1 MKILIVDDHPLI
13 LEGLRQLLMGRY
25 PHAQLVLAA
34 TGAQAIDLLVPHR
47 DIDLVLLDYKLPDMT
62 GLEVLRE
69 FARVRAK
76 LAVLVVSGST
86 NPHLMQQTI
95 DAGAL
100 GFVLKS
106 DSIDE
111 MFKAVELA
119 LRGDKY
125 VPGTLQA
132 FQLLERSG
140 GQSIRARLS
149 HRQETVLHGLM
160 DVQTNR
166 EIALALRLSEE
177 TIKNHVS
184 AILRHFE
191 SANRTQ
197 AVVAAADAGYI
208 KRKTRK
214 TA

>member
-25 PHAQLVLAA
+25 PHAQLMLAA
-34 TGAQAIDLLVPHR
+34 TGAQAIDLLLPHR

-100 GFVLKS
+100 GFVPKS

-125 VPGTLQA
+125 IPGKL
-132 FQLLERSG
+132 
-140 GQSIRARLS
+140 
-149 HRQETVLHGLM
+149 
-160 DVQTNR
+160 
-166 EIALALRLSEE
+166 
-177 TIKNHVS
+177 
-184 AILRHFE
+184 
-191 SANRTQ
+191 
-197 AVVAAADAGYI
+197 
-208 KRKTRK
+208 
-214 TA
+214 

>member
-160 DVQTNR
+160 SGQTNR

-191 SANRTQ
+191 ADNRTQ

-214 TA
+214 NT

>member
-1 MKILIVDDHPLI
+1 MILK
-13 LEGLRQLLMGRY
+13 GRY
-25 PHAQLVLAA
+25 PQAEFVFAG
-34 TGAQAIDLLVPHR
+34 TGAQAIDLLLPHR
-47 DIDLVLLDYKLPDMT
+47 DIVLVLLDYKLEDMT

-69 FARVRAK
+69 FSRVRGQ

-86 NPHLMQQTI
+86 NPHLMQQTM

-106 DSIDE
+106 GAIDE
-111 MFKAVELA
+111 VFNAVELA
-119 LRGDKY
+119 LRGEKY
-125 VPGTLQA
+125 IPPELQA
-132 FQLLERSG
+132 FQLLEKSG

-160 DVQTNR
+160 EGQTNR
-166 EIALALRLSEE
+166 EIAQALGLSDE

-191 SANRTQ
+191 TDNRTQ
-197 AVVAAADAGYI
+197 AVVAAADAGYS
-208 KRKTRK
+208 KRK
-214 TA
+214 AG

>member
-13 LEGLRQLLMGRY
+13 LEGLRQLLLGRY
-25 PHAQLVLAA
+25 PHAQLMLAA
-34 TGAQAIDLLVPHR
+34 TGAQAIDLLLPHR

-69 FARVRAK
+69 FVRVRAK

-100 GFVLKS
+100 GFVPKS

-125 VPGTLQA
+125 IPGTLQA

-149 HRQETVLHGLM
+149 HRQETVLHSLM
-160 DVQTNR
+160 SGQTNR

-191 SANRTQ
+191 ADNRTQ

-214 TA
+214 NA

>member
-111 MFKAVELA
+111 IFEAIDLA
-119 LRGDKY
+119 LHGEKY
-125 VPGTLQA
+125 IPPELRA
-132 FQLLERSG
+132 YHALELSEG
-140 GQSIRARLS
+140 KSPRARLS
-149 HRQETVLHGLM
+149 HRQETVLYGVM
-160 DVQTNR
+160 DGQTNR

-214 TA
+214 NA